1 MNYRLITLAIVL
13 FTLGQGLVWIQ
24 VNGPIL
30 WDWAKK
36 YKLLLMLFGIPITY
50 LFMEATRLAVT
61 GFEGEFWPGR
71 FASFVSGIMIF
82 TLMTYIFKGEGITLK
97 TAVSLTL
104 ASCII
109 LIQLFWK

>member
-1 MNYRLITLAIVL
+1 MNYRLIIIAIIL
-13 FTLGQGLVWIQ
+13 FIIGQGLVWIQ
-24 VNGPIL
+24 INGPLI

-36 YKLLLMLFGIPITY
+36 YKLALTLVGIPITY
-50 LFMEATRLAVT
+50 IFMEATRIAVS
-61 GFEGEFWPGR
+61 GYEGLFWPAR
-71 FASFVSGIMIF
+71 FSSFVSGILIF
-82 TLMTYIFKGEGITLK
+82 TAFTYFFKGEGISLK

>member
-1 MNYRLITLAIVL
+1 MNYRLITIAIIL
-13 FTLGQGLVWIQ
+13 FTLGQGMVWIQ
-24 VNGPIL
+24 VNGPLI

-36 YKLLLMLFGIPITY
+36 YKLALLLFGLPITY
-50 LFMEATRLAVT
+50 IFMEATRLAVT
-61 GFEGEFWPGR
+61 GFEGLFWPGR

-82 TLMTYIFKGEGITLK
+82 TLMTYLFKGEGITLK
-97 TAVSLTL
+97 TAVSLIL

>member
-1 MNYRLITLAIVL
+1 MNYRLITFAIIL
-13 FTLGQGLVWIQ
+13 FIIGQGLVWIQ
-24 VNGPIL
+24 INGPLI

-36 YKLLLMLFGIPITY
+36 YKLALTFVGIPITY
-50 LFMEATRLAVT
+50 IFMEGTRLTVT
-61 GFEGEFWPGR
+61 GFEGLFWPGR
-71 FASFVSGIMIF
+71 FVSFVSGIMIF
-82 TLMTYIFKGEGITLK
+82 TAFTYFFKGEGITLK

>member
-1 MNYRLITLAIVL
+1 MNYRLITFAIIL
-13 FTLGQGLVWIQ
+13 FTIGQGLVWIQ
-24 VNGPIL
+24 VNGPLL
-30 WDWAKK
+30 WPWAKK

-50 LFMEATRLAVT
+50 LFMEATRFAVT
-61 GFEGEFWPGR
+61 GFEGMFWPGR
-71 FASFVSGIMIF
+71 FVSFVSGIMIF
-82 TLMTYIFKGEGITLK
+82 TLFTYMFKGEGITLK

>member
-1 MNYRLITLAIVL
+1 MNYRLIAIAIIL
-13 FTLGQGLVWIQ
+13 FTIGQGIVWIQ
-24 VNGPIL
+24 VNGPLI

-36 YKLLLMLFGIPITY
+36 YKLLLLFCGIPITY
-50 LFMEATRLAVT
+50 LFMEATRIAVS
-61 GFEGEFWPGR
+61 GFEGLFWPGR
-71 FASFVSGIMIF
+71 FLSFVSGIMIF
-82 TLMTYIFKGEGITLK
+82 TVFTYMFKGEGITLK

>member
-1 MNYRLITLAIVL
+1 MNYRLILFAIIL
-13 FTLGQGLVWIQ
+13 FIIGQAMVWIQ
-24 VNGPIL
+24 INGPLI

-36 YKLLLMLFGIPITY
+36 YKMALLLFGIPITY

-61 GFEGEFWPGR
+61 GFEGLFWPPR
-71 FASFVSGIMIF
+71 FVSFVSGIMIF
-82 TLMTYIFKGEGITLK
+82 TAFTYFFKGEGISLK

>member
-1 MNYRLITLAIVL
+1 MNYRLITFAIIL
-13 FTLGQGLVWIQ
+13 FVIGQGMVWIQ
-24 VNGPIL
+24 INGPLI

-36 YKLLLMLFGIPITY
+36 YKLALTLVGIPITY
-50 LFMEATRLAVT
+50 IFMEGTRLTVT
-61 GFEGEFWPGR
+61 GFEGLFWPGR
-71 FASFVSGIMIF
+71 FVSFVSGIIIF
-82 TLMTYIFKGEGITLK
+82 TAFTYFFKGEGITLK